1 MSERAPGFEEYSPSR
16 LEWFAVLLNSLIQFK
31 NTQID
36 TVFIPEN
43 DGKTILLYMRYKKD
57 INSQVLEKHTEN
69 AKILAQDMAKRYGW
83 DSWVEINVHQEHY

>member
-43 DGKTILLYMRYKKD
+43 DGKTILLYMQYKKD

-69 AKILAQDMAKRYGW
+69 VKILAQAHGKTIRLGFMG
-83 DSWVEINVHQEHY
+83 

>member
-1 MSERAPGFEEYSPSR
+1 
-16 LEWFAVLLNSLIQFK
+16 
-31 NTQID
+31 
-36 TVFIPEN
+36 
-43 DGKTILLYMRYKKD
+43 MRYKKD

>member
-57 INSQVLEKHTEN
+57 INSKVLEKHTEN
-69 AKILAQDMAKRYGW
+69 VKILAQDMAKRYGW
-83 DSWVEINVHQEHY
+83 DSWIEINVNQEHY